1 MEKFP
6 SRFNEIIAEQLQTL
20 VFTGFE
26 LEALDFD
33 VKFILNVW
41 IIRWEVSLLNV
52 QGQWR
57 KTSQGL

>member
-6 SRFNEIIAEQLQTL
+6 SRFNEIIAGQLQTL